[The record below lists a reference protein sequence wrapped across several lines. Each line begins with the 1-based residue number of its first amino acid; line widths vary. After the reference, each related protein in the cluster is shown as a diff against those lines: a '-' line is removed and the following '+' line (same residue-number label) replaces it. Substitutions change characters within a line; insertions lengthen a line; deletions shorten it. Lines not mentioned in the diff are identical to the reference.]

1 MRKIGFIAIFLMTIS
16 ALAQEVKV
24 LDKETGKPINNVTV
38 FNESQ
43 TFSSFTKEDGKVDIS
58 SVKSTEILI
67 FSHISYAVKQIKRT
81 KLEKQNFIIYLTRG
95 SEQLDEVVLSVF
107 KGDAKANRIAEQIAV
122 VTAKEIQQL
131 SPQTSAD
138 LLAAVPGIKV
148 QKSQFGGGSP
158 VIRGMESNR
167 VLLVVDGVRMNNA
180 IYRKGH
186 LQNAITVAP
195 NQLDRTEIV
204 FGPSS
209 VVYGSDA
216 LGGVIHYY
224 TKTPKLS
231 AETEV
236 NTSFFNRFSSINN
249 EITTNASVELST
261 EKWASFTSVS
271 FSDFGDLKMGRNRSH
286 GFDDWGKVFEYS
298 QNTDDFFSAT
308 ATTNDNPN
316 LQRNTGYSQTDLL
329 QKFYVPLSAR
339 TDLKLNLQYS
349 TSSDIPR
356 FDRLDEQSGGTLKFA
371 EWYYGP
377 QERLLISPQI
387 NINPENVSW
396 IDKGTFT
403 MAYQNIKE
411 SRIQRRFGSLDR
423 SYREEQVDIF
433 SVNGDFSVALTKD
446 KKRNLT
452 YGFELSH
459 NDVNSNSFGRTLNVS
474 GNDILGFS
482 GDFNV
487 QSRYPDGGSSYMSSA
502 LYAGYRQDLNAKST
516 LNTGVRFTRTNLK
529 ATWIDQTFIV
539 LPNTDIE
546 LNNSAFTATIG
557 YVYKPN
563 KNWQLNTVV
572 SSGFRSPNID
582 DVGRVREKAGNVTVP
597 NINVRPEFAYNAEI
611 GIQKYFNDRKFRVGF
626 NTYYTLLEHYILRD
640 NFTMNGS
647 STILF
652 DGEVGNIVANQ
663 NKGTA
668 YVYGYTASYQGKLSE
683 KISTSGFVTYTKG
696 RAYDTD
702 EPLSSIP
709 PLFGQFD
716 LNYSDDKLQLGA
728 TFRFNSKKDITDFN
742 ITEGIDNHE
751 LTPIVDA
758 TATEEVDIYFGS
770 PRWMTLGFNSSYA
783 FNENWKLQ
791 GMINNIFDQHY
802 REFASG
808 ISAPGRNFSFSL
820 ITTF

>member
-1 MRKIGFIAIFLMTIS
+1 M
-16 ALAQEVKV
+16 
-24 LDKETGKPINNVTV
+24 
-38 FNESQ
+38 
-43 TFSSFTKEDGKVDIS
+43 
-58 SVKSTEILI
+58 
-67 FSHISYAVKQIKRT
+67 
-81 KLEKQNFIIYLTRG
+81 
-95 SEQLDEVVLSVF
+95 
-107 KGDAKANRIAEQIAV
+107 
-122 VTAKEIQQL
+122 
-131 SPQTSAD
+131 
-138 LLAAVPGIKV
+138 
-148 QKSQFGGGSP
+148 
-158 VIRGMESNR
+158 
-167 VLLVVDGVRMNNA
+167 
-180 IYRKGH
+180 
-186 LQNAITVAP
+186 
-195 NQLDRTEIV
+195 
-204 FGPSS
+204 
-209 VVYGSDA
+209 
-216 LGGVIHYY
+216 
-224 TKTPKLS
+224 
-231 AETEV
+231 
-236 NTSFFNRFSSINN
+236 
-249 EITTNASVELST
+249 
-261 EKWASFTSVS
+261 
-271 FSDFGDLKMGRNRSH
+271 
-286 GFDDWGKVFEYS
+286 
-298 QNTDDFFSAT
+298 
-308 ATTNDNPN
+308 
-316 LQRNTGYSQTDLL
+316 
-329 QKFYVPLSAR
+329 
-339 TDLKLNLQYS
+339 
-349 TSSDIPR
+349 
-356 FDRLDEQSGGTLKFA
+356 
-371 EWYYGP
+371 
-377 QERLLISPQI
+377 
-387 NINPENVSW
+387 
-396 IDKGTFT
+396 
-403 MAYQNIKE
+403 
-411 SRIQRRFGSLDR
+411 
-423 SYREEQVDIF
+423 
-433 SVNGDFSVALTKD
+433 TKD

-482 GDFNV
+482 GDFGV

-546 LNNSAFTATIG
+546 VDNSAFTATIG

-640 NFTMNGS
+640 FFTLNGS

-683 KISTSGFVTYTKG
+683 KVSTSGFVTYTKG

>member
-43 TFSSFTKEDGKVDIS
+43 TFSSFTKEDGMVDITP
-58 SVKSTEILI
+58 VKSTETLI
-67 FSHISYAVKQIKRT
+67 FSHISYAVKQIKKTR
-81 KLEKQNFIIYLTRG
+81 LEKQNFVIYLTRG

-261 EKWASFTSVS
+261 EKWASFTSFS
-271 FSDFGDLKMGRNRSH
+271 YSDFGDLKMGRNRSH
-286 GFDDWGKVFEYS
+286 GFNDWGKVFEYS
-298 QNTDDFFSAT
+298 QNTDEFFSAT

-411 SRIQRRFGSLDR
+411 S
-423 SYREEQVDIF
+423 
-433 SVNGDFSVALTKD
+433 
-446 KKRNLT
+446 
-452 YGFELSH
+452 
-459 NDVNSNSFGRTLNVS
+459 
-474 GNDILGFS
+474 
-482 GDFNV
+482 
-487 QSRYPDGGSSYMSSA
+487 
-502 LYAGYRQDLNAKST
+502 
-516 LNTGVRFTRTNLK
+516 
-529 ATWIDQTFIV
+529 
-539 LPNTDIE
+539 
-546 LNNSAFTATIG
+546 
-557 YVYKPN
+557 
-563 KNWQLNTVV
+563 
-572 SSGFRSPNID
+572 
-582 DVGRVREKAGNVTVP
+582 
-597 NINVRPEFAYNAEI
+597 
-611 GIQKYFNDRKFRVGF
+611 
-626 NTYYTLLEHYILRD
+626 
-640 NFTMNGS
+640 
-647 STILF
+647 
-652 DGEVGNIVANQ
+652 
-663 NKGTA
+663 
-668 YVYGYTASYQGKLSE
+668 
-683 KISTSGFVTYTKG
+683 
-696 RAYDTD
+696 
-702 EPLSSIP
+702 
-709 PLFGQFD
+709 
-716 LNYSDDKLQLGA
+716 
-728 TFRFNSKKDITDFN
+728 
-742 ITEGIDNHE
+742 
-751 LTPIVDA
+751 
-758 TATEEVDIYFGS
+758 
-770 PRWMTLGFNSSYA
+770 
-783 FNENWKLQ
+783 
-791 GMINNIFDQHY
+791 
-802 REFASG
+802 
-808 ISAPGRNFSFSL
+808 
-820 ITTF
+820 